1 MNKKLMKMALAST
14 ILIGPGVIQS
24 NDVHAQM
31 LKPYYQWN
39 GYTGKSYTFLFD
51 KNFKR
56 ALFNNNVTINGM
68 KLSTNFNNDDISE
81 GMNAFENLHNKQRY
95 NKRFVMKKYDTI
107 GYKSSKGKY
116 FLIEFPVQKGRVSMK
131 QFSNHY
137 GKYKIG
143 TDVVKDSKGKIIER
157 NVTYKVNNSIMEAT
171 FDNNNMLGYCYI
183 YTDKTIPY

>member
-14 ILIGPGVIQS
+14 ILLSAGVIQS
-24 NDVHAQM
+24 NDGYAHM
-31 LKPYYQWN
+31 LKPYYQWK
-39 GYTGKSYTFLFD
+39 GYTGNSYTFLFD

-56 ALFNNNVTINGM
+56 ALFNDNVTINGM

-95 NKRFVMKKYDTI
+95 NKRFVIKKYDTI

-116 FLIEFPVQKGRVSMK
+116 FLIEFPVQKGKISIK

-143 TDVVKDSKGKIIER
+143 TDVIKDSKGKIIER
-157 NVTYKVNNSIMEAT
+157 NVTYKVNNSILEAT
-171 FDNNNMLGYCYI
+171 FDANNMLVNCYI
-183 YTDKTIPY
+183 YADTTMPF